1 MKLKKPVGKIFPT
14 GLYSEV
20 YYIVNL
26 SHKFL
31 SEFECC
37 YDFLVVFN
45 VLRGEYSFLAVFEP
59 FWEWLIASYVL
70 FPLCLR
76 NIIEIL
82 CLADIHSAVLVFRL
96 YHFICA
102 IADKVIRL
110 YVKFRVHQVAFSQL

>member
-37 YDFLVVFN
+37 YNFLVVFN
-45 VLRGEYSFLAVFEP
+45 VL
-59 FWEWLIASYVL
+59 
-70 FPLCLR
+70 
-76 NIIEIL
+76 
-82 CLADIHSAVLVFRL
+82 
-96 YHFICA
+96 
-102 IADKVIRL
+102 
-110 YVKFRVHQVAFSQL
+110 